1 MVQLDENQRKAAQY
15 NDEFKLIVPAG
26 PGAGKTR
33 VLIERVK
40 YLLDNGAK
48 PESFLVITFS
58 KKAANELKER
68 LSDLEDGIDIHDVN
82 KMQIS
87 TIHSFC
93 SELLREAG
101 KSGFNILD
109 DDFNERKNMF
119 IRRYRD
125 ELGLKREA
133 YISGTKL
140 GSVINKFEEYST
152 FHVDT
157 DGLTD

>member
-1 MVQLDENQRKAAQY
+1 MAFKLDENQKKAVKY
-15 NDEFKLIVPAG
+15 DEPFKLIVPAG

-33 VLIERVK
+33 VLTERVK
-40 YLLDNGAK
+40 FLLDNGAK

-58 KKAANELKER
+58 REAANELKER
-68 LSDLEDGIDIHDVN
+68 LSDKENGIDIHDVN

-93 SELLREAG
+93 SELLRESG

-109 DDFNERKNMF
+109 DDFNERKSMF

-133 YISGTKL
+133 RISGSKL
-140 GSVINKFEEYST
+140 GSVINKFDEYST

-157 DGLTD
+157 EG